1 VVKISIFEN
10 MKTTLEI
17 PEKLIHNAMNA
28 TKIRSKSRLITVA
41 IKNLIKNTDIK
52 QIKDYAGKLKL
63 DLDIEAL
70 RAR

>member
-1 VVKISIFEN
+1 MPPNDGKNDIQAKISIFKD

-41 IKNLIKNTDIK
+41 IKN
-52 QIKDYAGKLKL
+52 YAGKLEL
-63 DLDIEAL
+63 DLDTKVS

>member
-1 VVKISIFEN
+1 

-41 IKNLIKNTDIK
+41 IKN
-52 QIKDYAGKLKL
+52 YAGKLDL

>member
-1 VVKISIFEN
+1 

-17 PEKLIHNAMNA
+17 QDTLMHKAMSA
-28 TKIRSKSRLITVA
+28 TKIRSKSRLVTVA
-41 IKNLIKNTDIK
+41 IKNLIKSADIK
-52 QIKDYAGKLKL
+52 QIKNYAGKLEL